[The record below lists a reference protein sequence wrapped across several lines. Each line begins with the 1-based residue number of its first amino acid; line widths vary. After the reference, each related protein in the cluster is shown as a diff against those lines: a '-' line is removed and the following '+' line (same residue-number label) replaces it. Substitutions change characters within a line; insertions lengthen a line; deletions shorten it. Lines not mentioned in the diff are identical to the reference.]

1 MVSRLDLF
9 KESNLIG
16 LFRLTSR
23 MFAEGFFNCYLTPQQ
38 FNLLDFLLHHVKDP
52 ELRNK
57 LWKSFINSSL
67 SITFTNSPSDHN
79 NSTNSQSTGTNTPTP
94 YQKDVPVTADELY
107 LKDGFSSARKLCST
121 VRYLLYEQAID
132 YYYMSAKQRN
142 SKKFI
147 FDSLEEL
154 FTEEATIQDGQTD
167 TKDIEPTE
175 KEKPVKNI
183 REEED
188 DFDDDDDEDEEE
200 NKEKKNNDEE
210 KKEDKKEDQVSNADK
225 MDIDSSDLQLDVHF
239 NDKGGASI
247 KIESH
252 LITRKPV
259 FPTATEPISSTDEVI
274 GAMVHP
280 ILGTASAIE
289 SNLEKQNELKLV
301 KNFNKTYHTFEN
313 DLPNLVKRRKLE
325 RSNKQLEMSES
336 NSRKEGADNGD
347 SQSVNKLMSFGG
359 AANLSLKNL
368 LNRIEDN
375 RDHLNLTDLE
385 LKNLIMD
392 VRKNRSKWSSYNKI
406 GQEELYEACEKVV
419 LELRGYTEHSTAFL
433 NRVSKRE
440 APNYYQVIKHPMD
453 LNTVMK
459 KLKTF
464 QYTNK
469 KQFRML
475 LQCKRKQQH

>member
-23 MFAEGFFNCYLTPQQ
+23 MFDEGFFNCYLTPQQ

-67 SITFTNSPSDHN
+67 SITFTNSPSDHSNNN
-79 NSTNSQSTGTNTPTP
+79 NSNSNNTTSQNTGTNTPTP
-94 YQKDVPVTADELY
+94 FQKDVPVTADELY

-132 YYYMSAKQRN
+132 YYYMSSKQRS

-154 FTEEATIQDGQTD
+154 VNEKTTVQDPQTE
-167 TKDIEPTE
+167 TKDSEPNE

-188 DFDDDDDEDEEE
+188 DFDDDDDDDENEEE
-200 NKEKKNNDEE
+200 NKEKKNDEDN
-210 KKEDKKEDQVSNADK
+210 KDDKKEDQVPDADK

-239 NDKGGASI
+239 NDKGDASI
-247 KIESH
+247 KIESFH
-252 LITRKPV
+252 ITRKPA
-259 FPTATEPISSTDEVI
+259 FPTALEPISSTDEVI

-325 RSNKQLEMSES
+325 RSNKQLEMSE
-336 NSRKEGADNGD
+336 K
-347 SQSVNKLMSFGG
+347 
-359 AANLSLKNL
+359 
-368 LNRIEDN
+368 
-375 RDHLNLTDLE
+375 
-385 LKNLIMD
+385 
-392 VRKNRSKWSSYNKI
+392 SKI
-406 GQEELYEACEKVV
+406 
-419 LELRGYTEHSTAFL
+419 TE
-433 NRVSKRE
+433 
-440 APNYYQVIKHPMD
+440 II
-453 LNTVMK
+453 
-459 KLKTF
+459 
-464 QYTNK
+464 
-469 KQFRML
+469 
-475 LQCKRKQQH
+475 